1 MSGVS
6 ARTRALAGSIG
17 FFVVGPVLEAGIGP
31 WVITGGF
38 SRGEGA
44 LDATSARVAGVLLI
58 AAGVVVVVQCFVT
71 FVRDGIGTPSPLAP
85 TAHLIVRGPYRHVR
99 NPMYVA
105 TATIIAGEGLLLARI
120 GPVQPQDRL
129 GHAGEGGREVGD
141 LEPGQ
146 VDVAQQRVAH
156 DLGDATLEA
165 ATVRVAEAY
174 PEVLVGA
181 QALAG
186 QRVLIDQRHQTVAV
200 CPAAAA

>member
-105 TATIIAGEGLLLARI
+105 TATIIAGEGLLLA
-120 GPVQPQDRL
+120 QPILLACAVLYVGALSVLVRRSEQPHMRARFGTEYDEYCAAVPAWLPRL
-129 GHAGEGGREVGD
+129 RAW
-141 LEPGQ
+141 EPGR
-146 VDVAQQRVAH
+146 D
-156 DLGDATLEA
+156 
-165 ATVRVAEAY
+165 
-174 PEVLVGA
+174 
-181 QALAG
+181 
-186 QRVLIDQRHQTVAV
+186 
-200 CPAAAA
+200 